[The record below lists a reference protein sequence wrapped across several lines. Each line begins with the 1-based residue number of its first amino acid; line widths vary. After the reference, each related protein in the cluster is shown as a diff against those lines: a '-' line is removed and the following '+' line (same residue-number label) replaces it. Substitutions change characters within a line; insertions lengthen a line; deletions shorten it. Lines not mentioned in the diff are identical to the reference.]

1 LRLKGPEA
9 IILNININPTAPYQ
23 YPHRQPK
30 PAQAIPLIQHS
41 SAFAEP
47 LSYGG
52 LSCSKARLPS
62 EIDGVHLTG
71 LADASFVLHPPALH
85 IHIRI
90 RIHTRICVSVS
101 LADAA
106 DIRATLRM
114 SNMQAQF
121 TSSDSEVH
129 PCLAECT
136 THLINHLINYSLSGL
151 PLHGG
156 K

>member
-1 LRLKGPEA
+1 VPFDLPAGYGHAFGRQIQLQLLHAIEIRRNLGPSH
-9 IILNININPTAPYQ
+9 LQ
-23 YPHRQPK
+23 YTVC
-30 PAQAIPLIQHS
+30 A
-41 SAFAEP
+41 
-47 LSYGG
+47 
-52 LSCSKARLPS
+52 
-62 EIDGVHLTG
+62 HLDT
-71 LADASFVLHPPALH
+71 
-85 IHIRI
+85 
-90 RIHTRICVSVS
+90 CVSVS